1 MGDSL
6 DDMIALSRIRKE
18 EAKAR
23 KIANLSA
30 ANTDGWE
37 QLSAHHFRR
46 RLVGG
51 GHIDW

>member
-23 KIANLSA
+23 KIANLGGEY
-30 ANTDGWE
+30 GW
-37 QLSAHHFRR
+37 LGTA
-46 RLVGG
+46 
-51 GHIDW
+51 